1 MSQLVQNRLLSIL
14 LVIRGMG
21 NIIEVELFI
30 KSIFPF
36 SSVGETS
43 GSVSP
48 SPQPHGCEEAEPAPK
63 RRKCTRD
70 DVDAAMLLH
79 LQGQAERRKQQQE
92 LTEDDLFGRHVACVL
107 KRLNNRAKA
116 TARLQMEQ
124 VLMDCEF
131 PEPRAHASSYEPST
145 SFTNI
150 F

>member
-1 MSQLVQNRLLSIL
+1 MGSI
-14 LVIRGMG
+14 
-21 NIIEVELFI
+21 NEVELLI

-36 SSVGETS
+36 SSVGEIS

-48 SPQPHGCEEAEPAPK
+48 SPQPHGCEEAESAPK
-63 RRKCTRD
+63 RRKCIRD
-70 DVDAAMLLH
+70 DVDAAMLLL
-79 LQGQAERRKQQQE
+79 LQGQAEKRQQRQQ

-116 TARLQMEQ
+116 TARLQKEQ

-131 PEPRAHASSYEPST
+131 PEPLAHASSYGPSNCT
-145 SFTNI
+145 SFTNN